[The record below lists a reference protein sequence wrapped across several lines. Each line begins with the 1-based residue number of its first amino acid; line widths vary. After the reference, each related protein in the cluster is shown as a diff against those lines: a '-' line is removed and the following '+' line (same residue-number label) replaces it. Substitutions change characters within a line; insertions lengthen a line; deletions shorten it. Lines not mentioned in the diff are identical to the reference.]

1 MAIAFVSSTPGI
13 NLGFRRAI
21 EYMSEAAKGS
31 CIPAQAIIKRL
42 YEAQELSISAIADKQ
57 LLETWLFNSVSTG
70 SLVAT
75 EDLAELNPALLL
87 EARVVFRKA
96 GGYNAEASH
105 QTAHRFSSLDIDM
118 ARLMCEGGVE
128 SLQDLNGNKAL
139 HFAAMF
145 DKPEVIKYL
154 VEERRAAVNSKNDR
168 GETPL
173 HKACLAGHHAA
184 VEMLISLG
192 ADASIASTPYEIS
205 PLHWLFNFE
214 EQHIDKMAQLLVSKG
229 KADVGAI
236 VCKNVSVTEEP
247 THPPFIHFPFHW
259 PFGTP
264 LHWAASTRCTTA
276 IDSLLKLGADIN
288 ARDSKIYPAA
298 HTALAMAARRGD
310 SKIVQYLLNKGASAT
325 AVSDQGHNAF
335 HTMALTYTGCS
346 QFYKFWEGFDAW
358 IYNGT
363 YENNLAKV
371 RECVL
376 ALLRAGCDL
385 DRRRSG
391 PHGKLG
397 DTPLL
402 DASIAQNCVVSLAL
416 LEAGAN
422 VNFENSS
429 HELPIHLWAP
439 IDDKSLAYPQGFMAL
454 FQQLVDRMEDINIK
468 AGFLEETIPH
478 YVVKSS
484 KTLEKSKF
492 EERIRFLVTHDPPA
506 DINALDK
513 RGTTPLQLAI
523 SSRHPGQ
530 PVELSGILLQYGAR
544 VHYGADRDFLFIL
557 SYNPILTDAET
568 TYLLK
573 RLLEGYSDAEKLQM
587 ANSSVTR
594 VFGKE
599 YSAFFAAIKLGKFE
613 CVKYLLE
620 LGMDPNTITGGRI
633 TSLDWALTSGEQI
646 RRSYLET
653 LADYFTRDER
663 DAASERGAAFGL
675 RFRNDD
681 TGESMPTFPLIF
693 GALRTDLCSFWRRG
707 HKP

>member
-1 MAIAFVSSTPGI
+1 MAISSMSSVPERSF
-13 NLGFRRAI
+13 GFERFI

-42 YEAQELSISAIADKQ
+42 YEAQGLSISAIADEQ
-57 LLETWLFNSVSTG
+57 LLETWLYNSVSTG
-70 SLVAT
+70 SFVAA
-75 EDLAELNPALLL
+75 EDLTELNPALLL
-87 EARVVFRKA
+87 KAQVAFRKA

-105 QTAHRFSSLDIDM
+105 QTAHQSSSLDIDM
-118 ARLMCEGGVE
+118 ARLTCEGGVE
-128 SLQDLNGNKAL
+128 SLQDLNGNKVL

-145 DKPEVIKYL
+145 DKPEAIKYL
-154 VEERRAAVNSKNDR
+154 VEERRAAVNSQNDR

-192 ADASIASTPYEIS
+192 ADASIASTQYQVS

-236 VCKNVSVTEEP
+236 VACEKVGATEE
-247 THPPFIHFPFHW
+247 HPPFIHFPFHW

-288 ARDSKIYPAA
+288 ARDSQIDRAA
-298 HTALAMAARRGD
+298 QTALAMAARRGD

-335 HTMALTYTGCS
+335 HTMALTYMDCNR
-346 QFYKFWEGFDAW
+346 FYKFWEGFDAW
-358 IYNGT
+358 IYNGI
-363 YENNLAKV
+363 YENHLAKV

-385 DRRRSG
+385 DRRRPG
-391 PHGKLG
+391 RGGKLG
-397 DTPLL
+397 RTPFLE
-402 DASIAQNCVVSLAL
+402 ASIAENCVVALAL

-422 VNFENSS
+422 VNCEDSS
-429 HELPIHLWAP
+429 HQLPVHLWAGV
-439 IDDKSLAYPQGFMAL
+439 DDKSLAYPQGFLAI
-454 FQQLVDRMEDINIK
+454 FQKLVGRIEDINIK
-468 AGFLEETIPH
+468 AGFLEETILH
-478 YVVKSS
+478 YVVRAIQTLKKSG
-484 KTLEKSKF
+484 F
-492 EERIRFLVTHDPPA
+492 EERIRLLVTHDPPA

-513 RGTTPLQLAI
+513 QGATPLLLAI
-523 SSRHPGQ
+523 SGRYPGEA
-530 PVELSGILLQYGAR
+530 VERSEILLQYGAR
-544 VHYGADRDFLFIL
+544 VHYDTEADIDFLFIL
-557 SYNPILTDAET
+557 SFNPILTDAET

-573 RLLEGYSDAEKLQM
+573 RLLEGYSNAEKLQM
-587 ANSSVTR
+587 ATSSVTR
-594 VFGKE
+594 VWGTE
-599 YSAFFAAIKLGKFE
+599 CTALSAAIKLGKFE

-620 LGMDPNTITGGRI
+620 LGVDPNTINDERI

-663 DAASERGAAFGL
+663 DAASERGVAFGL
-675 RFRNDD
+675 RFRDDD
-681 TGESMPTFPLIF
+681 TGEFKANFPAYSWSL
-693 GALRTDLCSFWRRG
+693 TN
-707 HKP
+707 